1 MRFTKVPSRSDLM
14 ARTPSRPTADI
25 CLVLEGTYPYVRGGV
40 STWVHQILEM
50 FPQRTFALFHLGA
63 NHDPANKP
71 KYDIPKNVVALE
83 EVHLFDDVPSGLFS
97 GRLDFRRWR
106 PVYENL
112 RRLGVRTPRGDLH
125 DLDILQHIMQLI
137 SEERSVSFD
146 TFWSHHETWDVLR
159 EVYERYAPEDSFLN
173 FYWTMRFLLMPLWKL
188 ARSLERLPP
197 ARLYHTACTGYAGI
211 TAAMAATHHKAPLI
225 LTEHGIYLRERIADI
240 CRSQWIPEQLQQHPG
255 LNDPLGTLRRLW
267 IGFFDVIGRMCYSR
281 SDVILSL
288 FEKNARAQEYFGA
301 DPQRVRIIPN
311 GIRTEEFAPLV
322 AQRAGRRRQNPGSH
336 VVGFLGRVVSIKD
349 VKTLLRTAAK
359 VVAAIPD
366 VRFLIAGPTDEEPE
380 YHRECVELTA
390 QLKLQ
395 PHVQFLGPQD
405 RGTFL
410 PAIDVM
416 ILTSISEGLPFVLI
430 EALAA
435 GVPVVSTD
443 VGACSEILLGR
454 DSDEGSAGCIA
465 QVGNAEELAAH
476 LVRLLRQ
483 PDELQAMSET
493 GLRRVKQHYHED
505 TIRDAY
511 DAIYET
517 HLHPAHVRA
526 A

>member
-1 MRFTKVPSRSDLM
+1 M
-14 ARTPSRPTADI
+14 ARNASRPAADI

-50 FPQRTFALFHLGA
+50 YPQWTFALFYLGA
-63 NHDPANKP
+63 NRDPANKP
-71 KYDIPKNVVALE
+71 KYQMPENVVALE
-83 EVHLFDDVPSGLFS
+83 EVYLFDEAPAGLFS
-97 GRLDFRRWR
+97 GKPDLRRWR

-125 DLDILQHIMQLI
+125 DLDILQHILQHV

-146 TFWSHHETWDVLR
+146 AFWSHHETWDVVR

-173 FYWTMRFLLMPLWKL
+173 FYWTLRFLLMPLWKL
-188 ARSLERLPP
+188 ARSLDRLPP
-197 ARLYHTACTGYAGI
+197 AKLYHTACTGYAGL
-211 TAAMAATHHKAPLI
+211 TAAMAATRHKTPLI

-255 LNDPLGTLRRLW
+255 LSDPLGTLRRLW

-288 FEKNARAQEYFGA
+288 FGKNAQAQEYFGA
-301 DPQRVRIIPN
+301 DSSRIRIIPN
-311 GIRTEEFAPLV
+311 GIRTEEFGPML
-322 AQRAGRRRQNPGSH
+322 QKRNERRRQNPDSH

-359 VVAAIPD
+359 VVVEVPD
-366 VRFLIAGPTDEEPE
+366 ARFLIAGPTDEEPE
-380 YHRECVELTA
+380 YHRECLELTK
-390 QLKLQ
+390 QLKLDQ
-395 PHVQFLGPQD
+395 HVHYLGPQNRED
-405 RGTFL
+405 FL
-410 PAIDVM
+410 PSIDVM
-416 ILTSISEGLPFVLI
+416 ALTSISEGLPFVLI
-430 EALAA
+430 ESLAA

-454 DSDEGSAGCIA
+454 GDDSAVAGCIA

-476 LVRLLRQ
+476 LVRLLKG
-483 PDELQAMSET
+483 PDELNAMGEV
-493 GLRRVKQHYHED
+493 GIARVKSSYHED
-505 TIRDAY
+505 SIRAAY
-511 DAIYET
+511 AEIYET